1 MSFFD
6 KAKQALQ
13 NGRTELV
20 TQVSRF
26 KNKKFLEGTVS
37 ICAYIAMASNGADS
51 EEKQKMM
58 AFIKQSEE
66 LKVFDS
72 TEIIGFFNKR
82 TAAFEFD
89 VDVGK
94 GEAMKYIVAL
104 KSDDGAA
111 QLALRVGVAV
121 AKSDGDFDSNE
132 KAAVKEIC
140 HALGLDP
147 SEYQQ

>member
-6 KAKQALQ
+6 RAKKALVS
-13 NGRTELV
+13 GRAELA

-37 ICAYIAMASNGADS
+37 VCAYIAMASSGAGA

-58 AFIKQSEE
+58 AFIKNSEE

-72 TEIIGFFNKR
+72 SEIIEFFNKR

-89 VDVGK
+89 TDIGK
-94 GEAMKYIVAL
+94 GEAMKFIVAL
-104 KSDDGAA
+104 KGDDGAA
-111 QLALRVGVAV
+111 QLALRVGIAV
-121 AKSDGDFDSNE
+121 AKSDGDFDSSE
-132 KAAVKEIC
+132 KEAVKEIC
-140 HALGLDP
+140 HALGFDP